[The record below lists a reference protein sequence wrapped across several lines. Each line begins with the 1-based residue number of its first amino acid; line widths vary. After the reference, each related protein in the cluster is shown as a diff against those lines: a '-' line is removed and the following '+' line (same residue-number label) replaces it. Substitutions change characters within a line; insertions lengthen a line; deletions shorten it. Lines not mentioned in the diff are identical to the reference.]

1 MTDYEKLGLFYLGR
15 PFDVERGAP
24 GEGLVL
30 YDSRDLVTHALCV
43 GMTGSGKTGLCIA
56 LLEEAALDGIPA
68 LVIDPKGDL
77 GNLLLTF
84 PELRPED
91 FRPWVNVDDARRKGL
106 DPDAYAASQAETWR
120 KGLAAWG
127 QDGARIRRLKEA
139 ADFVIFTPGSTA
151 GRPLSVLDSFAAPPA
166 AVREDEELLRERIA
180 STATSLLALL
190 GVDADPVRSREH
202 VLLSTILA
210 TAWREGRD
218 LDLAALVAQIR
229 TPPIAKLGVMDL
241 ESAFPAKDRFELAMA
256 LNTLLAAPG
265 FAAWLEGDPLD
276 VGRLLYTPE
285 GKPRVAIVSIA
296 HLSDAERMFLVS
308 LLLSQVV
315 AWMRGQ
321 AGTTSLR
328 AILYMDEI
336 FGYFP
341 PVANPPSKGPLL
353 TLLKQARAFGLG
365 VVLATQN
372 PVDLDYKGL
381 ANCGTWFIG
390 RLQTER
396 DKARVLDGLEGAAPA
411 GFDRARLERTLSSLR
426 SRVFYLHNVHDDE
439 PTVFETRW
447 VMSYLRGP
455 LARPEIRRLME
466 GRRETR
472 PAATGAAAAAPP
484 VPSRDGVRPVLPPEI
499 AQFFAPVRGARTP
512 ETAVTYR
519 PVLLGTARVRFVD
532 AGAGVDVTRPVVY
545 AAPLGEGA
553 LASDW
558 ERAEPLDVA
567 EEDLA
572 PAPES
577 PALFAELPAAAS
589 QPKAY
594 DAWRKAFAAWLHRTQ
609 VLPLYRHPA
618 TGIVSNPGEAE
629 REFRIRLMQEVR
641 ERRDAAV
648 EALRKKYASR
658 FESLEARIRRADQA
672 VAREAEQAAQEK
684 VQTAISIGMTLLG
697 SLLGRKRISS
707 GTIGRAGTAARGVGR
722 SMRQAGDVRR
732 AEANAAA
739 LRQDLAELE
748 AELEREVQAIE
759 RHFDPSRSLETVSI
773 RPTRANIEV
782 RAVGL
787 GWLPQ
792 QRG

>member
-396 DKARVLDGLEGAAPA
+396 DRARVLDGLEGAAPA

-629 REFRIRLMQEVR
+629 REFRIRLAQEVR